1 MDGEIMQLTY
11 DQLLN
16 IMGQY
21 DSEGGRSLPPDIAQ
35 WLASQPSAEQPSM
48 MGGGADRVYDFEQ
61 YNNEYGSAPIGPDGR
76 PMFEPAQGWGGGMQS
91 LRNAVGVL
99 GGSALLGNFAM
110 PMLAGG
116 APAAAPAGAASGAG
130 LTAGS
135 GGSTGLLTGA
145 GGATG
150 MTAPAVAGGT
160 GAGMATTGA
169 GMATLSGIGSL
180 LGQNANW
187 LLPAAGALA
196 GAADNGQE
204 SRTSGLPDWMQPAAQ
219 QYVQT
224 AQRLSQTPFTPYP
237 GQGVAPMNP
246 DQQAAM
252 SQARTLAM
260 QGDPSVNAARAQQA
274 NVIGGGM
281 LNSNPYID
289 RVAQGIGDRMGEAYA
304 TGTRGRL
311 TAGFQQSGN
320 DPRYSSAYEQTVGN
334 TDRAFAD
341 SVGQTMAGLYGD
353 NYRQERGAQ
362 DLASR
367 FSPQFASDMRTNTEG
382 LLSAGNQQQQQQQNV
397 NNFDYGQFQ
406 QQQQYPFKMNEQLGS
421 AINPAFGQTTTTN
434 DGVPWWAR
442 ALGGGT
448 AGYAASRS
456 MYPQPQQQA
465 SAPFPA
471 YFNQPT

>member
-1 MDGEIMQLTY
+1 MGGEMTYQEMLDYYYANGGGPTGAMEGDVGQGAMRPVIMPDGQRLII
-11 DQLLN
+11 N
-16 IMGQY
+16 
-21 DSEGGRSLPPDIAQ
+21 EGGQPMMLPY
-35 WLASQPSAEQPSM
+35 E
-48 MGGGADRVYDFEQ
+48 E
-61 YNNEYGSAPIGPDGR
+61 
-76 PMFEPAQGWGGGMQS
+76 GWGGGMQS

-116 APAAAPAGAASGAG
+116 GGATAAAAPASGAG
-130 LTAGS
+130 LAAGS
-135 GGSTGLLTGA
+135 GGSTGLLAGA

-169 GMATLSGIGSL
+169 GMATSSGIGSL

-219 QYVQT
+219 QYVQN
-224 AQRLSQTPFTPYP
+224 ALSLSQTPFTPYP
-237 GQGVAPMNP
+237 GQGVAPMNA

-442 ALGGGT
+442 ALGGAS

>member
-1 MDGEIMQLTY
+1 
-11 DQLLN
+11 
-16 IMGQY
+16 
-21 DSEGGRSLPPDIAQ
+21 
-35 WLASQPSAEQPSM
+35 
-48 MGGGADRVYDFEQ
+48 
-61 YNNEYGSAPIGPDGR
+61 
-76 PMFEPAQGWGGGMQS
+76 MQS

-116 APAAAPAGAASGAG
+116 AAGGGGIAGGAELAAAYGAGPSAAVVPATGAA
-130 LTAGS
+130 
-135 GGSTGLLTGA
+135 GSTGLLAGA

-150 MTAPAVAGGT
+150 VTAPAVAGGAGT
-160 GAGMATTGA
+160 AAAGAGAAATAAGA
-169 GMATLSGIGSL
+169 SSSWLA
-180 LGQNANW
+180 QNAPW
-187 LLPAAGALA
+187 LLPAAGAIA
-196 GAADNGQE
+196 SAADDGQE

-219 QYVQT
+219 QYVST

-289 RVAQGIGDRMGEAYA
+289 QVARGIGDRMGEAYA

-320 DPRYSSAYEQTVGN
+320 DPRYSSTYGQTVGN

-421 AINPAFGQTTTTN
+421 AINPAFGQTTTTD

-456 MYPQPQQQA
+456 MYPQPQQRQ
-465 SAPFPA
+465 SAPFPE
-471 YFNQPT
+471 YFNQLNQLT

>member
-1 MDGEIMQLTY
+1 MGGEMTYQEMLDYYYANGGGPTGAMEGDVGQGAMRPVIMPDGQRLII
-11 DQLLN
+11 N
-16 IMGQY
+16 
-21 DSEGGRSLPPDIAQ
+21 EGGQPMMLPY
-35 WLASQPSAEQPSM
+35 E
-48 MGGGADRVYDFEQ
+48 E
-61 YNNEYGSAPIGPDGR
+61 
-76 PMFEPAQGWGGGMQS
+76 GWGGGMQS
-91 LRNAVGVL
+91 LRNAIGVL

-116 APAAAPAGAASGAG
+116 GGATAAAAPASGAG
-130 LTAGS
+130 LAAGS
-135 GGSTGLLTGA
+135 GGSTGLLAGA

-169 GMATLSGIGSL
+169 GMATSSGIGSL

-187 LLPAAGALA
+187 LLPAVGALA

-237 GQGVAPMNP
+237 GQGVAPMNA

-289 RVAQGIGDRMGEAYA
+289 QVARGIGDRMGEAYA

-320 DPRYSSAYEQTVGN
+320 DPRYSSAYDQTVGN

-367 FSPQFASDMRTNTEG
+367 FSPQFANDMRTNTEG

-406 QQQQYPFKMNEQLGS
+406 QQQQYPFQMNQQLGS

-442 ALGGGT
+442 ALGGAS

>member
-1 MDGEIMQLTY
+1 MTYQEMLDYYYANGGGPTGAMEGDVGQGAMRPVIMPDGQRLII
-11 DQLLN
+11 N
-16 IMGQY
+16 
-21 DSEGGRSLPPDIAQ
+21 EGGQPMMLPY
-35 WLASQPSAEQPSM
+35 E
-48 MGGGADRVYDFEQ
+48 E
-61 YNNEYGSAPIGPDGR
+61 
-76 PMFEPAQGWGGGMQS
+76 GWGGGMQS
-91 LRNAVGVL
+91 LRNAIGVI

-116 APAAAPAGAASGAG
+116 AAGGGGIAGGAELAAAYGAGPSAAVMPATGAA
-130 LTAGS
+130 
-135 GGSTGLLTGA
+135 GSTGLLAGA

-150 MTAPAVAGGT
+150 MTAT
-160 GAGMATTGA
+160 GAGMATSG
-169 GMATLSGIGSL
+169 GMGSL
-180 LGQNANW
+180 LGQNANL
-187 LLPAAGALA
+187 LLPLAGALA

-219 QYVQT
+219 QYVST

-237 GQGVAPMNP
+237 GQGVAPMNT

-274 NVIGGGM
+274 NVVGGGM

-353 NYRQERGAQ
+353 NYRQERSAQ

-406 QQQQYPFKMNEQLGS
+406 QQQQWPFKMNEQLGS
-421 AINPAFGQTTTTN
+421 AINPAFGQTTTTD

-456 MYPQPQQQA
+456 MYPQPQQQPQ

-471 YFNQPT
+471 YFRT

>member
-1 MDGEIMQLTY
+1 MTYQEMLDYYYANGGGPTGSMEGDVGQGAMRPVIMPDGQRLII
-11 DQLLN
+11 N
-16 IMGQY
+16 
-21 DSEGGRSLPPDIAQ
+21 EGGQPMLLPY
-35 WLASQPSAEQPSM
+35 E
-48 MGGGADRVYDFEQ
+48 E
-61 YNNEYGSAPIGPDGR
+61 
-76 PMFEPAQGWGGGMQS
+76 GWGGGMQS

-116 APAAAPAGAASGAG
+116 APAAAPVGAAGGTG
-130 LTAGS
+130 LTAGT
-135 GGSTGLLTGA
+135 GGSTGLLAGA

-150 MTAPAVAGGT
+150 MTAPAVAGGAGAAAT
-160 GAGMATTGA
+160 GAGMATS
-169 GMATLSGIGSL
+169 SGIGSF
-180 LGQNANW
+180 LGQNANL
-187 LLPAAGALA
+187 LLPLAGALA

-219 QYVQT
+219 QYLQN

-237 GQGVAPMNP
+237 GQGVAPMNA

-289 RVAQGIGDRMGEAYA
+289 QVARGIGDRMGEAYA

-397 NNFDYGQFQ
+397 TNFDYGQFQ
-406 QQQQYPFKMNEQLGS
+406 QQQQYPFQMNQQLGA

-442 ALGGGT
+442 ALGGAS

-456 MYPQPQQQA
+456 LYPQPQQQPQ

-471 YFNQPT
+471 YFRT

>member
-1 MDGEIMQLTY
+1 MTYQEMLDYYYANGGGPTGAAEGDVGQGGMKPVIMPDGQRLII
-11 DQLLN
+11 N
-16 IMGQY
+16 
-21 DSEGGRSLPPDIAQ
+21 EGGQPMLLPY
-35 WLASQPSAEQPSM
+35 E
-48 MGGGADRVYDFEQ
+48 E
-61 YNNEYGSAPIGPDGR
+61 
-76 PMFEPAQGWGGGMQS
+76 GWGGGMQS

-99 GGSALLGNFAM
+99 GGAALLGNFAM

-116 APAAAPAGAASGAG
+116 GGATVTAAPAGAAGGAG

-135 GGSTGLLTGA
+135 GGSTGLLAGA

-150 MTAPAVAGGT
+150 MTAPAVAGGAGAAAT
-160 GAGMATTGA
+160 GAGMTATGA
-169 GMATLSGIGSL
+169 GMTAASGVGSWM
-180 LGQNANW
+180 GQNANW
-187 LLPAAGALA
+187 LLPAAGAIA

-219 QYVQT
+219 QYVQN
-224 AQRLSQTPFTPYP
+224 AQDLSQTPFTPYP
-237 GQGVAPMNP
+237 GQGVAPMNA

-274 NVIGGGM
+274 NVVGGGM

-289 RVAQGIGDRMGEAYA
+289 QVARGIGDRMGEAYA

-353 NYRQERGAQ
+353 NYRQERSAQ

-397 NNFDYGQFQ
+397 TNFDYGQFQ
-406 QQQQYPFKMNEQLGS
+406 QRQQWPFKMNEQLGS
-421 AINPAFGQTTTTN
+421 AINPAFGQTTTTD

-442 ALGGGT
+442 ALGGAS

-456 MYPQPQQQA
+456 LYPQPQQQPQ

-471 YFNQPT
+471 YFPQRT

>member
-1 MDGEIMQLTY
+1 MDGEMTYQQMLDYYYANGGGPTGAMEGDVGQGAMRPVIMP
-11 DQLLN
+11 D
-16 IMGQY
+16 GQRLIIN
-21 DSEGGRSLPPDIAQ
+21 EGGQPMMLPY
-35 WLASQPSAEQPSM
+35 E
-48 MGGGADRVYDFEQ
+48 E
-61 YNNEYGSAPIGPDGR
+61 
-76 PMFEPAQGWGGGMQS
+76 GWGGGMQS
-91 LRNAVGVL
+91 LRNAIGVL

-116 APAAAPAGAASGAG
+116 GGATAAAAPASGAG
-130 LTAGS
+130 LAAGS
-135 GGSTGLLTGA
+135 GGSTGLLAGA

-160 GAGMATTGA
+160 GAAAAGAGMTATGA
-169 GMATLSGIGSL
+169 GMATSSGIGSL

-219 QYVQT
+219 QYVQN
-224 AQRLSQTPFTPYP
+224 ALNLSQTPFTPYP
-237 GQGVAPMNP
+237 GQGVAPMNA

-289 RVAQGIGDRMGEAYA
+289 QVARGIGDRMGEAYA

-367 FSPQFASDMRTNTEG
+367 FSPQFANDMRTNTEG

-406 QQQQYPFKMNEQLGS
+406 QQQQYPFQMNQQLGS

-442 ALGGGT
+442 ALGGAS